1 MRGANLGN
9 LCHPNHCNVTTTFM
23 FHRRSSWDG
32 QYNADCNSHS
42 AKFAFRYSIGESIT
56 RFWKDCCVYEI
67 QIDVSLKRRAFKMR
81 KCEFHYSAV
90 AKNVW
95 IFVAIGKGLRSWKH
109 SRFATV
115 LGDQPHDLDLYERVD
130 REKID
135 FAFCYRFRGIDQAF
149 LVKGLLCVGSCSSH
163 PAVESIYLIAYQF
176 FNFLTTSQPASK
188 EASKQRRPCPYAR
201 DAIMCSND
209 MYNFKCTAIPA
220 DMT

>member
-9 LCHPNHCNVTTTFM
+9 LCHPNHNVTTTFM

-32 QYNADCNSHS
+32 QYNAECNSCS
-42 AKFAFRYSIGESIT
+42 AKFAFCYSIGESIT

-115 LGDQPHDLDLYERVD
+115 LGDRPHDLDLYERVD

-135 FAFCYRFRGIDQAF
+135 FAFCYRFREWIKRF
-149 LVKGLLCVGSCSSH
+149 
-163 PAVESIYLIAYQF
+163 
-176 FNFLTTSQPASK
+176 
-188 EASKQRRPCPYAR
+188 
-201 DAIMCSND
+201 
-209 MYNFKCTAIPA
+209 
-220 DMT
+220 